1 MDLKDLVEDTVVD
14 FLKKCYQFNF
24 ELLFYDVTTLYFE
37 TFKADE
43 LRIPGFSKNNKS
55 LQAQI
60 VVALMVTP
68 DGFPVGFEVFLGNTF
83 EGNTIIPVVESFIK
97 KRDIQKFTIVADAAM
112 ISNANIESFL
122 AHNINYIVG
131 ARLGNITQD
140 LFEQIQDNL
149 KKEDGQTTRIRTD
162 KGDLICSYSKVR
174 YNKDK
179 YEMEKQIKRAEFL
192 KENPSKNKKVKFLKL
207 ENKKPV
213 INTKLIER
221 TTALLGVKGYYT
233 NLSEK
238 EADNATIIA
247 RYHDLYK
254 IEQAFRIA
262 KSDLQTRPIF
272 HYKEQ
277 PIKLHLLICFMA
289 LVTAK
294 HIELRTEVSIKK
306 FLTELKKIT
315 DARLYS
321 HLTKKEMKM
330 RVKTNPRIEAL
341 IDKLKL
347 PH

>member
-24 ELLFYDVTTLYFE
+24 ELLFYDLTTLYFE

-149 KKEDGQTTRIRTD
+149 KKEDGQTTR
-162 KGDLICSYSKVR
+162 V
-174 YNKDK
+174 
-179 YEMEKQIKRAEFL
+179 
-192 KENPSKNKKVKFLKL
+192 
-207 ENKKPV
+207 
-213 INTKLIER
+213 
-221 TTALLGVKGYYT
+221 
-233 NLSEK
+233 
-238 EADNATIIA
+238 
-247 RYHDLYK
+247 
-254 IEQAFRIA
+254 
-262 KSDLQTRPIF
+262 
-272 HYKEQ
+272 
-277 PIKLHLLICFMA
+277 
-289 LVTAK
+289 
-294 HIELRTEVSIKK
+294 
-306 FLTELKKIT
+306 
-315 DARLYS
+315 
-321 HLTKKEMKM
+321 
-330 RVKTNPRIEAL
+330 
-341 IDKLKL
+341 
-347 PH
+347 